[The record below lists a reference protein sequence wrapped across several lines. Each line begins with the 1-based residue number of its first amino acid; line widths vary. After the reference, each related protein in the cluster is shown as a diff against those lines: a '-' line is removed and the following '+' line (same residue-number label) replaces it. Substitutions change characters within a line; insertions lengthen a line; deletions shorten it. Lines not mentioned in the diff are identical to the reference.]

1 MDLLTYGFSG
11 AVALLLIAGSL
22 PRLTRRPAASR
33 PATTAWANLLLGVAL
48 ALFPLS
54 RLPHGHRLLWDDLLF
69 PPGMVCLLA
78 AAYLHWRGLRGSRS

>member
-22 PRLTRRPAASR
+22 LRLTRRP
-33 PATTAWANLLLGVAL
+33 
-48 ALFPLS
+48 
-54 RLPHGHRLLWDDLLF
+54 
-69 PPGMVCLLA
+69 